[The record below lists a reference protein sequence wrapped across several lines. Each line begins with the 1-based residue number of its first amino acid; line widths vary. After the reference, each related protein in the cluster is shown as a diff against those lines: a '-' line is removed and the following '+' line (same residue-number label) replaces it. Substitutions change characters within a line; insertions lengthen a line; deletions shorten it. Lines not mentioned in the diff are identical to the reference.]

1 MELKN
6 KIFAESLL
14 EEKSNN
20 KGTLKFS
27 FPFFSMSC
35 ITTAFYA
42 FNSEEKVIESF
53 EPQYSLITDLY
64 STNVD

>member
-14 EEKSNN
+14 ESKSNS

-27 FPFFSMSC
+27 FPFFATPC
-35 ITTAFYA
+35 INTAFYG
-42 FNSEEKVIESF
+42 FDSEEKVIESF
-53 EPQYSLITDLY
+53 EP
-64 STNVD
+64 